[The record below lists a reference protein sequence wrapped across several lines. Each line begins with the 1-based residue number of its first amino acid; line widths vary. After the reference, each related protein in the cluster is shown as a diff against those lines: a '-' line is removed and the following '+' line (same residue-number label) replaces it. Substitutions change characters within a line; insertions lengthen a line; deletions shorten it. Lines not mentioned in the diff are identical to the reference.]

1 MDVQST
7 GESIR
12 HDRKAMANDTVSML
26 NDSEPIYE
34 NFLRVDN
41 VSIFDHRVIGVM
53 KSVNNAPQQIREE
66 TERFFSVI
74 NNLKHVYTCSLA
86 KQTKARERYTKVV
99 ARYEDIERA
108 LYEAINRE
116 DPSSIFSYDDFS
128 TPPPKVNNSRNT
140 FVKSTDQ
147 NQQQQQRLKENLD
160 KCHVE
165 LMLARNILDSAE
177 RELEIHREQLCL
189 FTKKAEHSLMCFLR
203 KTTDTYL
210 PKNTIQNTRQ
220 IDDVVSTDDG
230 RNRYSLDVSLLPP
243 PQFLQI
249 DVDEDEGRITDHFHG
264 SGSSS
269 SITTTAT
276 TTNKSPVPN
285 SDSNSGSG
293 ETRKSSATSD
303 GGNSNKDDVCSGFSG
318 FEWDNTFDDH
328 LHTYQHLPLL
338 KYHDTSVITSDGED
352 NDDDLYY
359 DPDDEI
365 DDDIMVIKNNDND
378 INKTDYFQSAI
389 STTNNNNKANRHG
402 SEPLYDDLIL
412 YRRRCALVQCMKPSR
427 LMKYLKT
434 VIHGPWEGW
443 EDL

>member
-1 MDVQST
+1 MDVQLT
-7 GESIR
+7 RETVR
-12 HDRKAMANDTVSML
+12 HDREAMSNDTETKLNDTESML
-26 NDSEPIYE
+26 NDREPIYE
-34 NFLRVDN
+34 NFMCVDN

-53 KSVNNAPQQIREE
+53 KSVNNAPQRIREE
-66 TERFFSVI
+66 TERFFDVI

-108 LYEAINRE
+108 LYDTINR

-128 TPPPKVNNSRNT
+128 TPPPTNTNNSRNT
-140 FVKSTDQ
+140 FVKNADQ
-147 NQQQQQRLKENLD
+147 NQQQQQQLKENLD
-160 KCHVE
+160 RCHVE
-165 LMLARNILDSAE
+165 LILARNILDSAE

-210 PKNTIQNTRQ
+210 PQNIIQNTRQ
-220 IDDVVSTDDG
+220 IDDVISMDDG
-230 RNRYSLDVSLLPP
+230 RQRYSLDVSLLPP
-243 PQFLQI
+243 PRFLQI
-249 DVDEDEGRITDHFHG
+249 DDDEETESFHG
-264 SGSSS
+264 TGSSS
-269 SITTTAT
+269 STTT
-276 TTNKSPVPN
+276 TTNKSPVPS
-285 SDSNSGSG
+285 SDSNGGSV

-303 GGNSNKDDVCSGFSG
+303 ERNNSKDEGGFSG
-318 FEWDNTFDDH
+318 FEWDDTFDDH

-338 KYHDTSVITSDGED
+338 TYHNASVITSDGED

-365 DDDIMVIKNNDND
+365 DDDVMLIKNDD
-378 INKTDYFQSAI
+378 NKTDYFQSAI
-389 STTNNNNKANRHG
+389 STANNNDKAKLHG
-402 SEPLYDDLIL
+402 SEPLYDELIL

-443 EDL
+443 DDL